1 VWSWLMPQTLTAGRN
16 VYNGTKS
23 TESARWNGQ
32 SFNVA
37 YSRGS
42 AYGLVWQDTVTVN
55 GEYPIVGNPVE
66 CAQNLGGDNLAALTG
81 VDGIMGLNTWINDS
95 EYPVPQQTWL
105 SYIID
110 QYLPCKVSTFMKVL

>member
-1 VWSWLMPQTLTAGRN
+1 M
-16 VYNGTKS
+16 YNGTKS
-23 TESARWNGQ
+23 SESARWQGQ

-37 YSRGS
+37 YSSGN

-66 CAQNLGGDNLAALTG
+66 CAQNIGGTNLPALTG

-95 EYPVPQQTWL
+95 ESPIPQQTWL

-110 QYLPCKVSTFMKVL
+110 QYLPGKAPLGFGQQ